1 MKPVRQSSAKIPWYS
16 KYNSHVGG
24 FVPSTTF
31 LTKGVIGRSNRLK
44 IRSHIRDHT
53 AIRITPD
60 GILQVFINHVEGFV
74 SWRRTSTIS
83 SGVSIHSVRMG
94 RMIVRGR

>member
-24 FVPSTTF
+24 FVPSTAF
-31 LTKGVIGRSNRLK
+31 LTKGVIGRSNRLE

-60 GILQVFINHVEGFV
+60 GILQTFINDVESFV
-74 SWRRTSTIS
+74 SWKRTIS
-83 SGVSIHSVRMG
+83 SGVSIHSARMG